1 MKSLRERGD
10 KALKIK
16 DFAQAIK
23 YYNEALEID
32 DKNADVLLARATACI
47 QMGDYISAQ
56 RDTEVLIGQETD
68 NAKVGFWVK
77 EFIITI
83 M

>member
-10 KALKIK
+10 KALEIK
-16 DFAQAIK
+16 DFKEAIK

-32 DKNADVLLARATACI
+32 DKNSDVLLARAMACI

-56 RDTEVLIGQETD
+56 RDTETLINQETE
-68 NAKVGFWVK
+68 NSKVCAEVVTY
-77 EFIITI
+77 EISY
-83 M
+83 